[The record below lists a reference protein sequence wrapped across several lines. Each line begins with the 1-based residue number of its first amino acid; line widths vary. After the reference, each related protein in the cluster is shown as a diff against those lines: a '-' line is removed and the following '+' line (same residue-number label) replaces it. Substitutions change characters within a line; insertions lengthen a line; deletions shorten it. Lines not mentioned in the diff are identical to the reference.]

1 MKTEKSKNTDKKTD
15 VDIDEKYDE
24 NGSSPSGSSEGSE
37 TKTTGRAKGKK
48 KDKELEKLRKEVEFW
63 KDKAQRTA
71 AEFDNYRK
79 RKEKETAE
87 SWKLATEDIVKKLL
101 PVIDDFERS
110 LDAANTNDNYEALKQ
125 GVELIYQS
133 LKRLLEAE
141 GVHEMDAQGQ
151 EFNPEY
157 HEALM
162 QMEKEGTPENIVLDV
177 HQKGYILGEKI
188 IRPAKVVVSK

>member
-1 MKTEKSKNTDKKTD
+1 MKTEKEKNTDKKTD

-24 NGSSPSGSSEGSE
+24 NGSSPTGSSEGSE
-37 TKTTGRAKGKK
+37 TKATGRAKGKK

-101 PVIDDFERS
+101 PIIDDFERS
-110 LDAANTNDNYEALKQ
+110 LEAANANDNYEALKQ

-141 GVHEMDAQGQ
+141 GVHEMNAQGQ

-162 QMEKEGTPENIVLDV
+162 QMEKDGTPENIVLDV

>member
-101 PVIDDFERS
+101 PIIDDFERS